1 MSMRVIVSRMAALG
15 QKTGI
20 GHYTT
25 QLLRC
30 LHEQTLP
37 DEIEEYPGGWLL
49 RLRQAFAPKRVAPPG
64 KAARPGLLRRMRSA
78 LRVPTPALHLL
89 RRVGRHLTARHFR
102 LATGRDRF
110 DLYHEP
116 NFIPFPTDLP
126 TVATLHDLSVVLH
139 PEWHPA
145 DRVRH
150 FEQNFRRGLTQCR
163 HYFAISEAGRQE
175 IIREL
180 GIPADRVTRTY
191 MGIRPGL
198 GRLPQE
204 EVAATLKRLGL
215 PARYLLC
222 LGTVEPR
229 KNVLTLL
236 RAYGRLPSPLRE
248 KWPLLLVGGWGWN
261 TADVADYY
269 HAEARHRG
277 VVHLGYVADEHIP
290 ALYNGARALACPTLY
305 EGFGL
310 PPIEMMAC
318 GGAVLASTAPSL
330 VETVGRKAHLTDA
343 MDEDGWR
350 AALERVVTDDDWR
363 RSLRSGAEE
372 VARPYTWDACAADT
386 LGVYRAICG
395 GGTVP
400 LPERRRA
407 AG

>member
-1 MSMRVIVSRMAALG
+1 MRVIVSRMAALG

-30 LHEQTLP
+30 LHEQTRP
-37 DEIEEYPGGWLL
+37 GKIEVYPEGWLMH
-49 RLRQAFAPKRVAPPG
+49 LRQAVMPSRGGTPG
-64 KAARPGLLRRMRSA
+64 KAGKQTVLGRLRSA
-78 LRVPTPALHLL
+78 LRVPSSALHLL
-89 RRVGRHLTARHFR
+89 RRLGRGFMARHFR
-102 LATGRDRF
+102 SVCARSRF

-116 NFIPFPTDLP
+116 NFIPFPSDLP

-150 FEQNFRRGLTQCR
+150 FEQHFHRGLTQCC

-175 IIREL
+175 IVRHL

-198 GRLPQE
+198 GRLPAD
-204 EVAATLKRLGL
+204 EVTATLKELGL
-215 PARYLLC
+215 PSQYLLC

-236 RAYGRLPSPLRE
+236 RAYCRLPAPLRE
-248 KWPLLLVGGWGWN
+248 RWPLLLVGGWGWN
-261 TADVADYY
+261 TADVADYF
-269 HAEARHRG
+269 HNEARHRG
-277 VVHLGYVADEHIP
+277 VMHLGYVADEHVP

-330 VETVGRKAHLTDA
+330 VETVGRKAHLTEA

-350 AALERVVTDDDWR
+350 DALQRVVTDDDWW
-363 RSLRSGAEE
+363 RSLRTGVEE
-372 VARPYTWDACAADT
+372 VARPYTWDQCAADT
-386 LGVYRAICG
+386 LRVYRAISG
-395 GGTVP
+395 ERTLP

>member
-1 MSMRVIVSRMAALG
+1 MRVIVSRMAALG

-30 LHEQTLP
+30 LHEQTHP
-37 DEIEEYPGGWLL
+37 GEIAEYPEGWLL
-49 RLRQAFAPKRVAPPG
+49 RLRQAFMPGRTAPPG
-64 KAARPGLLRRMRSA
+64 ARGRLSLLGRVRSA
-78 LRVPTPALHLL
+78 FRVPASAMHLV
-89 RRVGRHLTARHFR
+89 RRLGRGFMARHFR
-102 LATGRDRF
+102 TVTSRDRF

-116 NFIPFPTDLP
+116 NFIPFPSDLP

-180 GIPADRVTRTY
+180 GIPGDRVTRTY

-198 GRLPQE
+198 GRLPAP
-204 EVAATLKRLGL
+204 EVAATLKQLGL
-215 PARYLLC
+215 PSQYLLC

-236 RAYGRLPSPLRE
+236 RAYCRLPAPLRE
-248 KWPLLLVGGWGWN
+248 RWPLLLVGGWGWN
-261 TADVADYY
+261 TADVADYF

-277 VVHLGYVADEHIP
+277 VVHLGYVADAHVP

-330 VETVGRKAHLTDA
+330 VETVGRKAHLTEA
-343 MDEDGWR
+343 TDEDGWR
-350 AALERVVTDDDWR
+350 DALERVVTDDDWW
-363 RSLRSGAEE
+363 RSLQAGVEE

-386 LGVYRAICG
+386 LRVYRDICG
-395 GGTVP
+395 VRTVP
-400 LPERRRA
+400 LPDRRRA

>member
-1 MSMRVIVSRMAALG
+1 MRVIVSRMAALG

-30 LHEQTLP
+30 LHEQTHP
-37 DEIEEYPGGWLL
+37 DEVAVYPEGWLL
-49 RLRQAFAPKRVAPPG
+49 RLRQALMPARAAAPG
-64 KAARPGLLRRMRSA
+64 AAAGRSGF
-78 LRVPTPALHLL
+78 RVPIAALHLV
-89 RRVGRHLTARHFR
+89 RRLGRGFMARHFR
-102 LATGRDRF
+102 TVTRRQRF
-110 DLYHEP
+110 ELYHEP
-116 NFIPFPTDLP
+116 NFIPFPSDLP

-150 FEQNFRRGLTQCR
+150 FEQHFHRGLTQCC
-163 HYFAISEAGRQE
+163 HFFAISEAGRRE
-175 IIREL
+175 IVRHL
-180 GIPADRVTRTY
+180 GIPAERVTRTC

-198 GRLPQE
+198 GRLSAEQ
-204 EVAATLKRLGL
+204 VAATLKQLEL
-215 PARYLLC
+215 PPRYLLC

-236 RAYGRLPSPLRE
+236 RAYCRLPASLRE
-248 KWPLLLVGGWGWN
+248 RWPLLLVGGWGWN
-261 TADVADYY
+261 TADVADYF
-269 HAEARHRG
+269 HAEARHKG
-277 VVHLGYVADEHIP
+277 VVHLGYVADEHVP

-330 VETVGRKAHLTDA
+330 VETVGRKAHLTEA
-343 MDEDGWR
+343 TDEDGWS
-350 AALERVVTDDDWR
+350 AALERVVTDDDWW
-363 RSLRSGAEE
+363 SALRAGVEE
-372 VARPYTWDACAADT
+372 VARPYTWEECAAET
-386 LGVYRAICG
+386 LRVYRAVCG
-395 GGTVP
+395 VGTVP
-400 LPERRRA
+400 LPDRRRA